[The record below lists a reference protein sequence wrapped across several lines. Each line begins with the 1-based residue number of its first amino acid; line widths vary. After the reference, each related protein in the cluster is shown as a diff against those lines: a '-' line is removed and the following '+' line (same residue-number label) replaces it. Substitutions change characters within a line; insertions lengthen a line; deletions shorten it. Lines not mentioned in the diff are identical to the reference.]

1 MGRLKTEA
9 IKISPALLHRTPDAA
24 ELTPEILADYGARMR
39 H

>member
-9 IKISPALLHRTPDAA
+9 IKISPELLHRTPDAA